1 MSGEGL
7 KAGLIGQGIA
17 ASLTP
22 AMQESEARA
31 HGLSLSYL
39 RFDTLHTPWSDKS
52 LSDLIHDAQA
62 DGFVGLNVTHPYK
75 VAVLEHL
82 DKLSDAAQ
90 RIGAINTIVF
100 DGHIKVGHNTDY
112 LGFKEALLAHS
123 FSQQIKTVL
132 LLGAGG
138 AAAAIACAILDS
150 GVERLLIYDQVK
162 EKTNTLCR
170 NLTRHAP
177 ATDIVGINALNA
189 QVIKSADGIVNS
201 TPMGMHAYPGEAID
215 VSLISK
221 NTWVCDIVYF
231 PLETSLLSKC
241 KAKGCQVINGSFMAV
256 GQAAASFELFTGK
269 PADRARM
276 FDTFT
281 AAPPVS

>member
-1 MSGEGL
+1 MSGEVL

-31 HGLSLSYL
+31 HGLSLLYL

-52 LSDLIHDAQA
+52 LSEMIRYAHAA
-62 DGFVGLNVTHPYK
+62 GFVGLNVTHPYK
-75 VAVLEHL
+75 IAILDHL
-82 DKLSDAAQ
+82 DGLSDAAQ
-90 RIGAINTIVF
+90 RIGAVNTIIF
-100 DGHIKVGHNTDY
+100 DGHLNVGHNTDY
-112 LGFKEALLAHS
+112 IGFKSALLAHS
-123 FSQQIKTVL
+123 FSQKMTTVL

-138 AAAAIACAILDS
+138 AAAAVAWALLDS
-150 GVERLLIYDQVK
+150 GVESLLIYDKDQ

-170 NLTRHAP
+170 QIARHAP
-177 ATDIVGINALNA
+177 AAEIVAIDALNG
-189 QVIKSADGIVNS
+189 QVIKSARGIVNS

-215 VSLISK
+215 VSSISK
-221 NTWVCDIVYF
+221 NAWVCDIVYF

-241 KAKGCQVINGSFMAV
+241 KAKGCQVIDGSFMAV

-269 PADRARM
+269 PADKARM
-276 FDTFT
+276 FDTFAT
-281 AAPPVS
+281 AQPDP